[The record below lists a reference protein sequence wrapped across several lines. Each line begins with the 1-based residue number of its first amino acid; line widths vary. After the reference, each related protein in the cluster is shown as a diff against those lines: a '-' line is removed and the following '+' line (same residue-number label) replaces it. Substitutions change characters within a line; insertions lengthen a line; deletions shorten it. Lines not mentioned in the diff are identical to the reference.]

1 MKKSLIV
8 LSITCIAFILT
19 GFISKL
25 AQEPW
30 PVPDKYVKMAN
41 PVKADAASI
50 AEGKELY
57 VKHCQSCHGKKGKGD
72 GTKAAQLDTDC
83 GDFTTA
89 AFAKQTD
96 GAVFYKTLEGRKD
109 MPSYKKKIP
118 DQNEVWSVVNYVRT
132 LK

>member
-1 MKKSLIV
+1 MKKSLLV
-8 LSITCIAFILT
+8 LSISCVALMLA
-19 GFISKL
+19 GFITK
-25 AQEPW
+25 QTQQPW

-57 VKHCQSCHGKKGKGD
+57 AQHCASCHGKKGKGD
-72 GTKAAQLDTDC
+72 GSKAAQLDTDC
-83 GDFTTA
+83 GDFTTGD
-89 AFAKQTD
+89 FAKQSD
-96 GAVFYKTLEGRKD
+96 GAIFYKTLEGRKD

-118 DQNEVWSVVNYVRT
+118 DQNEIWSVVNYVRT